1 MFYKACKKSLLIVAL
16 FLICGCATTG
26 NKSSAVEIQDL
37 KNQILVLEKQIQEKN
52 DLINDLKESLRSA
65 QEKSYAQPTCK
76 SSVKN
81 KTTKRTTK
89 QIQTALKNAGY
100 NPGKIDGQMG
110 KQTRE
115 AVRLFQKDN
124 GLKPN
129 GKVNDRTWSIL
140 SKYLNKKEK

>member
-1 MFYKACKKSLLIVAL
+1 MFYKFCKKGLLILIL

-26 NKSSAVEIQDL
+26 NKNSAVEVQDL
-37 KNQILVLEKQIQEKN
+37 KNQMLVLEKQIQEKD
-52 DLINDLKESLRSA
+52 DLINDLKESLRNA
-65 QEKSYAQPTCK
+65 QEKSYSQTTYK

-110 KQTRE
+110 KQTKE
-115 AVRLFQKDN
+115 AVKLFQKDN
-124 GLKPN
+124 GLKAN
-129 GKVNDRTWSIL
+129 GKVTDRTWRIL